1 MCSFVS
7 RSVLLRL
14 RALHMKRQQWERFEN
29 RCNFVSFRFDLFTFL
44 FNRKKLFHSRA
55 VLSTR
60 SQEKIFLWSI
70 HRAEIV
76 WRWCLQLVN
85 RRHFPE
91 LNKFDWNSSHQVVK
105 FRKSAFSLIAT
116 NADGNW
122 GWQYR
127 KFASHA
133 KSISCESK
141 NVIRHIA
148 TNWLERSLHR
158 RSLKGVSNVW
168 INIIL
173 FIKHHLSFFSRE
185 CSGVITRAFNWIFHA
200 YLTSDI
206 FSLVSP
212 RWQARVYDKVEIERT
227 DVRQLFR
234 LQDKKILFSLCG
246 W

>member
-1 MCSFVS
+1 M
-7 RSVLLRL
+7 
-14 RALHMKRQQWERFEN
+14 
-29 RCNFVSFRFDLFTFL
+29 
-44 FNRKKLFHSRA
+44 
-55 VLSTR
+55 
-60 SQEKIFLWSI
+60 
-70 HRAEIV
+70 
-76 WRWCLQLVN
+76 
-85 RRHFPE
+85 
-91 LNKFDWNSSHQVVK
+91 
-105 FRKSAFSLIAT
+105 

-122 GWQYR
+122 GWQYK

-173 FIKHHLSFFSRE
+173 FITHHLSFFSRE

-206 FSLVSP
+206 FSLASP

-234 LQDKKILFSLCG
+234 LQDEKSFFLAADDNNDMTFNYIICPAILPSFSFSDFVLQLQWWIASDRIAFTRWYPVNKIL
-246 W
+246 